1 MRAMWDSS
9 GVRFIREMVTVYFDR
24 RVSRSAAELAY
35 FLILSFFPVLICI
48 NAFVGLLRLDVNLVL
63 EAADGFLPQE
73 ILPILG
79 EYIRY
84 ISINQSN
91 AMFFAGLTMVLF
103 SASAAFRALMNIMAD
118 IYERPTYRG
127 IGQIVASVL
136 FSLLFLVTIYLSMVV
151 LLTGNWFLHLV
162 EGRFVWIARLVG
174 DWQSMRFFILFCLV
188 LLFVLLAYRL
198 AAVERGQDRED
209 YVEPRSFLRELSWRM
224 EEDSVLA
231 ADPGQGQIWAA
242 RHHTLRRGRFLTS
255 GGLGTMG
262 YALPAALGAKL
273 AQPGRQVVAVCG
285 DGAFQMS
292 LCELATVHAAN
303 APLKIVVLDNRR
315 LGMVREYQNQ
325 RYDSRHMA
333 THMYG
338 NPDFV
343 ALCQAYGIPA
353 ARAENNAQASRL
365 IGEML
370 SAPTPYVL
378 VCRVDPDTPSI

>member
-198 AAVERGQDRED
+198 AAPKG
-209 YVEPRSFLRELSWRM
+209 LS
-224 EEDSVLA
+224 
-231 ADPGQGQIWAA
+231 
-242 RHHTLRRGRFLTS
+242 
-255 GGLGTMG
+255 
-262 YALPAALGAKL
+262 
-273 AQPGRQVVAVCG
+273 
-285 DGAFQMS
+285 
-292 LCELATVHAAN
+292 
-303 APLKIVVLDNRR
+303 
-315 LGMVREYQNQ
+315 
-325 RYDSRHMA
+325 
-333 THMYG
+333 
-338 NPDFV
+338 
-343 ALCQAYGIPA
+343 
-353 ARAENNAQASRL
+353 L
-365 IGEML
+365 IH
-370 SAPTPYVL
+370 
-378 VCRVDPDTPSI
+378 I

>member
-35 FLILSFFPVLICI
+35 FLVLSFFPVLICI

-198 AAVERGQDRED
+198 AAPKGH
-209 YVEPRSFLRELSWRM
+209 PRPP
-224 EEDSVLA
+224 VL
-231 ADPGQGQIWAA
+231 
-242 RHHTLRRGRFLTS
+242 T
-255 GGLGTMG
+255 GGI
-262 YALPAALGAKL
+262 
-273 AQPGRQVVAVCG
+273 
-285 DGAFQMS
+285 
-292 LCELATVHAAN
+292 LATVSLVAASMLFSWFIGLSSRYSLVYGSLASVIILLVWLYLCGSIFILGN
-303 APLKIVVLDNRR
+303 VFNYVWYKRR
-315 LGMVREYQNQ
+315 KN
-325 RYDSRHMA
+325 
-333 THMYG
+333 
-338 NPDFV
+338 
-343 ALCQAYGIPA
+343 
-353 ARAENNAQASRL
+353 
-365 IGEML
+365 
-370 SAPTPYVL
+370 
-378 VCRVDPDTPSI
+378 